1 MGAFFIKG
9 EQKVRPGVYKRY
21 EDWGN
26 PPVAGADD
34 GKSAATVRSNWGPVG
49 TAVTLEKDTDITKY
63 FGSGGENGTTDCP
76 LLQFKGGS
84 KLVYAVRLGNGGTQ
98 GALEISDSEGAA
110 VLKLVLK
117 YPGSR
122 AFHITIRPTLADAA
136 KKELLIL
143 EGTKQLEKIE
153 FAAGGNES
161 AALLAAY
168 AESGSDYFTLSAI
181 AESESELV
189 PVEQAAI
196 TPGTDPVIT
205 ADSYSKAFEILEGSR
220 YRWNCI
226 AIDTDDVAI
235 QMLLQSFL
243 NRIYSNGKAAIGFI
257 GEPTSVDFETRLV
270 HASAYNDYQI
280 VYVGNGYTDLSGA
293 VYEGWK
299 AAAFISGLVAGTPS
313 DQSITHT
320 AITGAVDLTEIL
332 TNNQYER
339 AIKAGMLTFS
349 VSSANTVW
357 VEQGINTLVLPKS
370 TDDAGWKKIKRV
382 KVRFELFQRIDDTVE
397 PQVGRL
403 NNDDDGR
410 KTVVQIC
417 NSVCNSMVAEKKL
430 LTGAHVEED
439 PDNPPQGDSAWFL
452 VYADDVDSLEKMYF
466 TYKFRFAPDTESA

>member
-21 EDWGN
+21 ENRGN

-34 GKSAATVRSNWGPVG
+34 GKCAATVRSNWGPVG

-63 FGSGGENGTTDCP
+63 FGNGGENSTTDCP

-84 KLVYAVRLGNGGTQ
+84 RLIYAVRLGNGGTQ
-98 GALEISDSEGAA
+98 GSLEIKDSESAA

-122 AFHITIRPTLADAA
+122 AFHITIRPTLADAT

-143 EGTKQLEKIE
+143 EGTEQLEKIE

-161 AALLAAY
+161 AALLASY
-168 AESGSDYFTLSAI
+168 AETGSDYFTLSTI
-181 AESESELV
+181 AESESELA

-196 TPGTDPVIT
+196 TPGTDPEIT
-205 ADSYSKAFEILEGSR
+205 AESYSKAFEILEGAR

-235 QMLLQSFL
+235 QMLLQTYL
-243 NRIYSNGKAAIGFI
+243 NRIYDNGKAAIGFI
-257 GEPTSVDFETRLV
+257 GEPTSVDFEKRLI

-280 VYVGNGYTDLSGA
+280 VYVGNGYTDLAGT
-293 VYEGWK
+293 VYEGWR
-299 AAAFISGLVAGTPS
+299 AAAYISGLVAGTPS

-320 AITGAVDLTEIL
+320 PITGAVDLTETL

-370 TDDAGWKKIKRV
+370 NDDAGWKKIKRV
-382 KVRFELFQRIDDTVE
+382 KVRFEIFQRIDDTVE
-397 PQVGRL
+397 PQIGRL

-452 VYADDVDSLEKMYF
+452 VYADDIDALEKMYF
-466 TYKFRFAPDTESA
+466 TYKFRFAPDGESA

>member
-21 EDWGN
+21 ENRGN

-34 GKSAATVRSNWGPVG
+34 GKCAATVRSNWGPVG

-63 FGSGGENGTTDCP
+63 FGNGGENSTTDCP

-84 KLVYAVRLGNGGTQ
+84 RLIYAVRLGNGGTQ
-98 GALEISDSEGAA
+98 GSLEIKDSESAA

-143 EGTKQLEKIE
+143 EGTEQLEKIE

-168 AESGSDYFTLSAI
+168 AEAGSDYFTLSAI
-181 AESESELV
+181 AESESELA
-189 PVEQAAI
+189 PIEQAAI
-196 TPGTDPVIT
+196 TPGTDPEIT
-205 ADSYSKAFEILEGSR
+205 AESYSKAFEILEGAR

-235 QMLLQSFL
+235 QMLLQTYL
-243 NRIYSNGKAAIGFI
+243 NRIYDNGKAAIGFI
-257 GEPTSVDFETRLV
+257 GEPTSVDFETRLI

-280 VYVGNGYTDLSGA
+280 VYVGNGYTDLAGT
-293 VYEGWK
+293 VYEGWR
-299 AAAFISGLVAGTPS
+299 AAAYISGLVAGTPS

-320 AITGAVDLTEIL
+320 AITGAVDLTETL

-370 TDDAGWKKIKRV
+370 NDDAGWKKIKRV

-397 PQVGRL
+397 PQIGRL

-452 VYADDVDSLEKMYF
+452 VYADDIDALEKMYF
-466 TYKFRFAPDTESA
+466 TYKFRFAPDGESA

>member
-21 EDWGN
+21 ENRGN

-34 GKSAATVRSNWGPVG
+34 GKCAATVRSNWGPVG

-63 FGSGGENGTTDCP
+63 FGNGGENSTTDCP

-84 KLVYAVRLGNGGTQ
+84 RLIYAVRLGNGGTQ
-98 GALEISDSEGAA
+98 GSLEIKDSESAA

-143 EGTKQLEKIE
+143 EGTEQLEKIE

-168 AESGSDYFTLSAI
+168 AEAGSDYFTLSAI
-181 AESESELV
+181 AESESELA
-189 PVEQAAI
+189 PIEQAAI
-196 TPGTDPVIT
+196 TPGTDPEIT
-205 ADSYSKAFEILEGSR
+205 AESYSKAFEILEGAR

-235 QMLLQSFL
+235 QMLLQTYL
-243 NRIYSNGKAAIGFI
+243 NRIYDNGKAAIGFI
-257 GEPTSVDFETRLV
+257 GEPTSVDFETRLI

-280 VYVGNGYTDLSGA
+280 VYVGNGYTDLAGT
-293 VYEGWK
+293 VYEGWR
-299 AAAFISGLVAGTPS
+299 AAAYISGLVAGTPS

-320 AITGAVDLTEIL
+320 AITGAVDLIETL

-370 TDDAGWKKIKRV
+370 NDDAGWKKIKRV

-397 PQVGRL
+397 PQIGRL

-452 VYADDVDSLEKMYF
+452 VYADDIDALEKMYF
-466 TYKFRFAPDTESA
+466 TYKFRFAPDGESA